1 MGASRMG
8 LLGGDWATPALI
20 LAGSFMGGFV
30 AGMTGFGSA
39 LASLPLFL
47 LAAEPVVAAQ
57 LTAAISVV
65 SYVSTLHVTWQAI
78 DWRRTAPMLIAGLVG
93 VPIGTWILP
102 WLSVPTFKLAVGTVV
117 FVFCAFMLLGAG
129 RVRLAAGG
137 SKGAETIVGFCGGI
151 LGGIAGLSGVLPTMW
166 AALKVWPKEERR
178 IFLQIFNLTILGAM
192 LLASL
197 VQGLVER
204 QLLAALV
211 VAVPSTLIGTWF
223 GTFIYH
229 RLDDRRFDRVVLV
242 LLLLSSL
249 GLVWGSR

>member
-1 MGASRMG
+1 MG
-8 LLGGDWATPALI
+8 LLGGDWVAPALI

-39 LASLPLFL
+39 LAALPLFL

-65 SYVSTLHVTWQAI
+65 SYLSTLHVTWHAI
-78 DWRRTAPMLIAGLVG
+78 DWRRLAPMLVAGLIG

-117 FVFCAFMLLGAG
+117 FVFCTFMLLGAG

-137 SKGAETIVGFCGGI
+137 KSAEMVVGFCGGI

-178 IFLQIFNLTILGAM
+178 VFFQVFNLTILGAM

-197 VQGLVER
+197 VQGLVGWR
-204 QLLAALV
+204 VLTALV
-211 VAVPSTLIGTWF
+211 VALPGTLIGTWF
-223 GTFIYH
+223 GTFVYH

-242 LLLLSSL
+242 FLLLSGL